1 MQGPG
6 RQSAAS
12 LSVAPAAPW
21 ARLDPPEHLTESQ
34 RKLWVAVVATKPA
47 EWFKADSAPVLEAYC
62 QAVDNYRRT
71 QQALDETQALD
82 LAQYKTLSELSA
94 KQASLVSSLATK
106 LRLTP
111 QSRYTPDKAA
121 VHDRK
126 TGTEARR
133 PWDRK

>member
-6 RQSAAS
+6 RQSVTA
-12 LSVAPAAPW
+12 LSVAPVAPW
-21 ARLDPPEHLTESQ
+21 ARIEPPPHLTESQ
-34 RKLWVAVVATKPA
+34 RKLWADVVATKPA
-47 EWFKADSAPVLEAYC
+47 EWFKADSAPVLETYC

-71 QQALDETQALD
+71 QQALDETPALD
-82 LAQYKTLSELSA
+82 LAQYRTLSDLSS
-94 KQASLVSSLATK
+94 KQAALVASLATK

-126 TGTEARR
+126 SATDTRR